1 MKTPALAIGACALL
15 LSACGATSSKSIETQ
30 KQTALWHVCIV
41 ENAKAGLPQWS
52 HNLATSLKKHNISS
66 TIIRNPQTPE
76 LQSESCRFTLR
87 YNVITPNGLPN
98 TLRRASI
105 RMVEN
110 TDQGRAT
117 VGALNFKLRG
127 QHRQYIQNPNLQA
140 QTDALVDELLA
151 SRSSQK
157 ENRP

>member
-1 MKTPALAIGACALL
+1 M
-15 LSACGATSSKSIETQ
+15 
-30 KQTALWHVCIV
+30 
-41 ENAKAGLPQWS
+41 
-52 HNLATSLKKHNISS
+52 
-66 TIIRNPQTPE
+66 
-76 LQSESCRFTLR
+76 
-87 YNVITPNGLPN
+87 ITPNGLPN

-151 SRSSQK
+151 SRSKQK